1 MGCTATTIKGTPCRK
16 NAVDG
21 KNFCHVHLDPKEC
34 SICLTSI
41 LSRTSRNSRTL
52 PCGHN
57 FHIKCINRWKRT
69 GNSTCPVCRKE
80 FDVPQYKVTLIIES
94 RQTRERAVSASMR
107 NEQSVG
113 MQAVE
118 RFDLPENNIDYISEI
133 EIVAMDRDD
142 LIEIIEVD
150 LGLDPTDINIP
161 L

>member
-1 MGCTATTIKGTPCRK
+1 
-16 NAVDG
+16 
-21 KNFCHVHLDPKEC
+21 
-34 SICLTSI
+34 
-41 LSRTSRNSRTL
+41 
-52 PCGHN
+52 
-57 FHIKCINRWKRT
+57 
-69 GNSTCPVCRKE
+69 VCRKE

-107 NEQSVG
+107 NEQRVG

-142 LIEIIEVD
+142 LLEIIEVD

>member
-1 MGCTATTIKGTPCRK
+1 
-16 NAVDG
+16 
-21 KNFCHVHLDPKEC
+21 
-34 SICLTSI
+34 
-41 LSRTSRNSRTL
+41 
-52 PCGHN
+52 
-57 FHIKCINRWKRT
+57 
-69 GNSTCPVCRKE
+69 VCRKE

-142 LIEIIEVD
+142 LLEIIEVD